1 MTKDLQAFS
10 CLVIA
15 DESEEFPDALIYAG
29 LLCRYTGWRL
39 RMLRVIEPSDPAPV
53 GVDYRGNA
61 PSGA

>member
-39 RMLRVIEPSDPAPV
+39 LMLRRLSKSQRTHR
-53 GVDYRGNA
+53 RGKSRKASNA
-61 PSGA
+61 S